1 MFFSNNIKEI
11 NNNGLIFT
19 TVERINI
26 KELLKIAEENE
37 VRKNKKDTIIDY
49 ISYLNNKKCLI
60 KLRKLLKSHLIN
72 SQIVITNFCDRSNE
86 LFNSKYIFENV
97 INNKRSYFI
106 KNLYLSSLFSSD
118 YITYI
123 IKKYDQVMV
132 SYNCKYDNKI
142 YINNNILYLCINDLT
157 KLRLI
162 NHKNVYKDK
171 YMLNHIVSIDIC
183 NDKENKDTITYNKIN
198 HTNKCVNKNITN
210 ECMNINLIN
219 KTSIPNENHGN
230 SNNKE
235 KIGGKLREIYENF
248 FTNLYTYPVDL
259 LCIYNNCDENF
270 IRILKSILV
279 NNKSINVQIYPLYM
293 KYHEYS
299 YKLCG
304 ALFSKFSKFSKD
316 SEKEEGKIGT
326 HFIYNMS
333 VDAKNNATI
342 NNNYNNNNNKGP
354 YSFMKSQYNNI
365 MQNEINMNQVA
376 DIYNDIFSNSSINQH
391 NNNEIIQKCYNVKD
405 NYTNQCLNKFN
416 HELNENHNIY
426 YSSHFYND
434 KNINN
439 PYVYI
444 SKNEMD
450 DKFFYELNMEYIE
463 KEILEKYSCD
473 DHKIKKNENINI
485 KINNNHDVSSFL
497 CNSKNHTNVI
507 NLHDIYNNNSN
518 NNNDD
523 KIKKKKKKIHKFN
536 DKKFYVN
543 YNSSSSSDISI
554 SLTQNGD
561 YKIIN
566 TPKEKKKKK
575 NLKNDHIS
583 NEKKKKDEYEYET
596 YKNKKVESVL
606 KFLQNYK
613 NSYYVNNQHL
623 LKKECLHDII
633 DNMKN
638 MKDFYIKQDHS
649 DNEDAKYN
657 NFILYFME
665 YIGRILLD
673 IKLCCKQN
681 TNMLVKKKK
690 KFYQIQKII
699 FNNGLI
705 DMKNVQNLSNF
716 LIHTLIKK
724 ENNNDSKL
732 HYVLTIYGQ
741 DNNFINY
748 DRYLQEGSNQTCI
761 HICFFSSKGD
771 VYIMI
776 LDTQNRIL

>member
-19 TVERINI
+19 TIERINI
-26 KELLKIAEENE
+26 NELLKIAEENE
-37 VRKNKKDTIIDY
+37 ERNKNDRIIDY
-49 ISYLNNKKCLI
+49 IYHLNNKKCLI
-60 KLRKLLKSHLIN
+60 KLGKLLKSHLIN

-86 LFNSKYIFENV
+86 LFNSKYIYENI
-97 INNKRSYFI
+97 INNKRSYYI
-106 KNLYLSSLFSSD
+106 QNLYLSSLFSSD

-171 YMLNHIVSIDIC
+171 YLLNHIVSIDIC
-183 NDKENKDTITYNKIN
+183 NHKQNKDIIQYKKIN
-198 HTNKCVNKNITN
+198 HTNKCVNNN
-210 ECMNINLIN
+210 
-219 KTSIPNENHGN
+219 IPNESENIKLLNKKYIQNENHIN
-230 SNNKE
+230 DNNKE

-259 LCIYNNCDENF
+259 LCIYNNCDEIF
-270 IRILKSILV
+270 IRILKTILV

-293 KYHEYS
+293 KYHEFS

-304 ALFSKFSKFSKD
+304 ALFSRD
-316 SEKEEGKIGT
+316 TEKEKEKIST
-326 HFIYNMS
+326 TFFYNMS
-333 VDAKNNATI
+333 ADSKNNSII
-342 NNNYNNNNNKGP
+342 NNYNHYHNYNNNNYNST
-354 YSFMKSQYNNI
+354 YSFMKDQYNNT
-365 MQNEINMNQVA
+365 MPNEINIKQVD
-376 DIYNDIFSNSSINQH
+376 DIYNDIFSNSSITQQ
-391 NNNEIIQKCYNVKD
+391 NNNEIIQKNYRINDKD
-405 NYTNQCLNKFN
+405 RNEYSNKFN
-416 HELNENHNIY
+416 QELNQKYNI

-434 KNINN
+434 KNVNN
-439 PYVYI
+439 SNVYI
-444 SKNEMD
+444 SKNKMD
-450 DKFFYELNMEYIE
+450 DIFFFELNMEYIE

-473 DHKIKKNENINI
+473 HNKINKNENINS
-485 KINNNHDVSSFL
+485 KINNNHDASFL
-497 CNSKNHTNVI
+497 CHHQNHNNVI
-507 NLHDIYNNNSN
+507 NLHDIYNNN
-518 NNNDD
+518 NNDD
-523 KIKKKKKKIHKFN
+523 KKNKNKIHKFN

-543 YNSSSSSDISI
+543 YNSSSSSDINI

-575 NLKNDHIS
+575 LKNDDIS
-583 NEKKKKDEYEYET
+583 NEKKKKHEYEYET
-596 YKNKKVESVL
+596 YKKKKVQSVL

-613 NSYYVNNQHL
+613 NSYYINNQHI
-623 LKKECLHDII
+623 LKKECLYDII

-649 DNEDAKYN
+649 DNEDENYN

-673 IKLCCKQN
+673 IKLCYKQN

-690 KFYQIQKII
+690 QFYQIQKII

-705 DMKNVQNLSNF
+705 DIQNIQNLSNF

-748 DRYLQEGSNQTCI
+748 DRYLQEVSNQTCI
-761 HICFFSSKGD
+761 HICFFTSKGD
-771 VYIMI
+771 IYIMI

>member
-11 NNNGLIFT
+11 NNNGLVFT

-26 KELLKIAEENE
+26 KELLKIAEGNE
-37 VRKNKKDTIIDY
+37 ERNKKDTIIDY
-49 ISYLNNKKCLI
+49 ICHLNNKKCLI
-60 KLRKLLKSHLIN
+60 KLGKLLKSHLVN
-72 SQIVITNFCDRSNE
+72 SQIVITNFCDRSSE
-86 LFNSKYIFENV
+86 LFNSKYIYENI

-106 KNLYLSSLFSSD
+106 RNLYLSSLFSND

-123 IKKYDQVMV
+123 IKNYDQVMV

-171 YMLNHIVSIDIC
+171 YMLNHIVSIDLC
-183 NDKENKDTITYNKIN
+183 NDKENKDIKTYNKIN
-198 HTNKCVNKNITN
+198 YTNKCVNKNITN
-210 ECMNINLIN
+210 ECMNISLLN
-219 KTSIPNENHGN
+219 KKYIQNENQCN
-230 SNNKE
+230 SKNKE
-235 KIGGKLREIYENF
+235 KVGGKLREIYENF
-248 FTNLYTYPVDL
+248 FTSLYTYPVDL

-270 IRILKSILV
+270 VRILKNVLA
-279 NNKSINVQIYPLYM
+279 NNKSINVQIYTLYM

-304 ALFSKFSKFSKD
+304 ALFSKN
-316 SEKEEGKIGT
+316 SEKEEEKIST
-326 HFIYNMS
+326 NFIYNMS
-333 VDAKNNATI
+333 AGAKNNATI
-342 NNNYNNNNNKGP
+342 NNNHNYNNNNNNNNYNYSP
-354 YSFMKSQYNNI
+354 YPFMKDQYNNT
-365 MQNEINMNQVA
+365 MPNEIKRNQVA
-376 DIYNDIFSNSSINQH
+376 DIYNDIFSNSSINQQ
-391 NNNEIIQKCYNVKD
+391 NNNEIIQNNYNVNDK
-405 NYTNQCLNKFN
+405 YANQCSNKFN
-416 HELNENHNIY
+416 HELNENNNI
-426 YSSHFYND
+426 YSSHLFYND
-434 KNINN
+434 KNVNN
-439 PYVYI
+439 SNVYI
-444 SKNEMD
+444 SKNKMED
-450 DKFFYELNMEYIE
+450 IFFYELNMEFIE

-473 DHKIKKNENINI
+473 NNNKIKKNENMNI
-485 KINNNHDVSSFL
+485 KINNNDDTSSFF
-497 CNSKNHTNVI
+497 CNCKNHTNVI
-507 NLHDIYNNNSN
+507 NFHDIYNNNSN
-518 NNNDD
+518 NNNNDD
-523 KIKKKKKKIHKFN
+523 KKKKKKIHKFN
-536 DKKFYVN
+536 DKTFYLN

-554 SLTQNGD
+554 SLIQNGD
-561 YKIIN
+561 SKIIN
-566 TPKEKKKKK
+566 TPKEKKKK
-575 NLKNDHIS
+575 NLKNDDIS
-583 NEKKKKDEYEYET
+583 NGKKKKEEYEYET

-613 NSYYVNNQHL
+613 NSYYINNQHL
-623 LKKECLHDII
+623 LKKECLYDII

-690 KFYQIQKII
+690 KFYKIQKII

-705 DMKNVQNLSNF
+705 DMQNVQNLSNF

-748 DRYLQEGSNQTCI
+748 DRYLQQVSNQTCI

-771 VYIMI
+771 IYIMI

>member
-19 TVERINI
+19 TIERINI
-26 KELLKIAEENE
+26 KDLLKIAEENE
-37 VRKNKKDTIIDY
+37 ERNKNDRIIDY
-49 ISYLNNKKCLI
+49 IYNLNNKKCLI
-60 KLRKLLKSHLIN
+60 KLGKLLKSHLIN

-86 LFNSKYIFENV
+86 LFNSKYIYENI
-97 INNKRSYFI
+97 INNKRSYYI
-106 KNLYLSSLFSSD
+106 QNLYLSSLFSTD
-118 YITYI
+118 YINYI

-162 NHKNVYKDK
+162 NHKNLYKDK
-171 YMLNHIVSIDIC
+171 YLLNHIVSIDIC
-183 NDKENKDTITYNKIN
+183 NHKQNKDIIQYNNIN
-198 HTNKCVNKNITN
+198 HTNKSVNNN
-210 ECMNINLIN
+210 
-219 KTSIPNENHGN
+219 IPNESENIKLLNKKYIQNENHN
-230 SNNKE
+230 NDNNKE

-293 KYHEYS
+293 KYHEFS

-304 ALFSKFSKFSKD
+304 ALFSRD
-316 SEKEEGKIGT
+316 TEKEKEKIST
-326 HFIYNMS
+326 TFFYNMS
-333 VDAKNNATI
+333 ADSKNNATI
-342 NNNYNNNNNKGP
+342 NNYNNYNNNYYNST
-354 YSFMKSQYNNI
+354 YSFMKDQYNNTI
-365 MQNEINMNQVA
+365 PNEINIKQV
-376 DIYNDIFSNSSINQH
+376 DDVYNDIFSNSSIIQQ
-391 NNNEIIQKCYNVKD
+391 NNNKIIQNNYRINDKD
-405 NYTNQCLNKFN
+405 RNEYSNKFN
-416 HELNENHNIY
+416 QELNQKHNI

-434 KNINN
+434 KNVNN
-439 PYVYI
+439 SNVYI
-444 SKNEMD
+444 SKNKMD
-450 DKFFYELNMEYIE
+450 DIFFYELNMEYIE

-473 DHKIKKNENINI
+473 HNKINKNENINSN
-485 KINNNHDVSSFL
+485 INNNHDASFL
-497 CNSKNHTNVI
+497 CHHQNHNNVI
-507 NLHDIYNNNSN
+507 NFHDIYNNNSN

-523 KIKKKKKKIHKFN
+523 DKKNKNKIHKFN

-543 YNSSSSSDISI
+543 YNSSSSSDINI

-575 NLKNDHIS
+575 LKNDDIIS

-596 YKNKKVESVL
+596 YKKKKVQSVL

-613 NSYYVNNQHL
+613 NSYYINNEHI
-623 LKKECLHDII
+623 LKKECLYDII

-638 MKDFYIKQDHS
+638 MKDFYIKQDHF
-649 DNEDAKYN
+649 DNEDENYN

-690 KFYQIQKII
+690 QFYQIQKII

-705 DMKNVQNLSNF
+705 DIQNIQNLSNF

-748 DRYLQEGSNQTCI
+748 DRYLQEVSNQTCI

-771 VYIMI
+771 IYIMI